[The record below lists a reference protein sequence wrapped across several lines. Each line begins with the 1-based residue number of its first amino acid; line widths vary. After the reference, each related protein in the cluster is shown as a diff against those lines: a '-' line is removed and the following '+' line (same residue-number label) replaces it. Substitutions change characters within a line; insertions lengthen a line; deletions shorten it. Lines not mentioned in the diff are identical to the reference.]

1 MNTKGGL
8 SMAEVEKNYSIKE
21 ASTVLGVKV
30 RTVREW
36 IKTGKLNAKKYK
48 VSNRWFVPESEIIR
62 LMGE

>member
-1 MNTKGGL
+1 MENTI
-8 SMAEVEKNYSIKE
+8 EKNYSIKQ

-36 IKTGKLNAKKYK
+36 IRTGKIKAKKYDI
-48 VSNRWFVPESEIIR
+48 SNRWFIPESEIIR